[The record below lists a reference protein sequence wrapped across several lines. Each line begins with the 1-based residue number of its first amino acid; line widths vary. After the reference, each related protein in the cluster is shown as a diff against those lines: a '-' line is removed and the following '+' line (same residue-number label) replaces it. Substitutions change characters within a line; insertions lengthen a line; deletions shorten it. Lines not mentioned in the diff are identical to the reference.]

1 MIRVNLAKSRSGS
14 GKSASAS
21 AFGGGF
27 GAIESDV
34 RRDALVRLFIMFLF
48 PIALWYYESE
58 NIPELKARANKL
70 NIELTQLKKHNAQLS
85 SRAEEIKKLKEEQAK
100 IEAQINRI
108 LKLSKDRLTEIKVI
122 EAVQNQMSERIWLTK
137 MEINNQKLTLS
148 GIAMGDYELSGFI
161 ETLTNSA
168 FYSEVNLKNSV
179 EQEFEKNIVK
189 KFEIECGLE
198 KL

>member
-1 MIRVNLAKSRSGS
+1 MIRVNLIKNRSGS
-14 GKSASAS
+14 SKSASPSS
-21 AFGGGF
+21 AAFS
-27 GAIESDV
+27 AAESDI
-34 RRDALVRLFIMFLF
+34 RRDAIVRIFIMMIF
-48 PIALWYYESE
+48 PIGLWYYESE
-58 NIPELKARANKL
+58 NIPELRSRVNKL
-70 NIELTQLKKHNAQLS
+70 TIEHDQLKKHNAQLS
-85 SRAEEIKKLKEEQAK
+85 SRASEIKKLKEEQTK

-122 EAVQNQMSERIWLTK
+122 EAVQNQISERIWLTK
-137 MEINNQKLTLS
+137 MEIANQKLNIT
-148 GIAMGDYELSGFI
+148 GIAMGDYELSGFL

-168 FYSEVNLKNSV
+168 FYSDVLLKNSV